1 MRGIFKKTGTAEN
14 GININFLNSFLTGLT
29 AFVFCLILLISGSVN
44 KKFSKVQE
52 AIDKFIT
59 CENSS
64 KAMKDSA
71 NMLTDEAR
79 FFVGTR
85 DTKHAELYLKEI
97 TETKR
102 KEKAMEDLKKV
113 CSEKDLAYQRLKIA
127 MHQSDSLNDMELYA
141 MRLEY
146 EVINMRNR
154 KDGRPEIKMPE
165 RIARIEIKELD
176 RSLSPL
182 EMQQKATESLFG
194 DGYLIYRTRVNENC
208 DFTIAS
214 IEKRIEDELG
224 VRSNELGKRLSQLQI
239 LFCLLF
245 CVNILIF
252 VVLAFLVLNPL
263 KKFQA
268 SIQKDEKLKPVG

>member
-1 MRGIFKKTGTAEN
+1 MRGIFKKTELAEN

-113 CSEKDLAYQRLKIA
+113 
-127 MHQSDSLNDMELYA
+127 
-141 MRLEY
+141 
-146 EVINMRNR
+146 
-154 KDGRPEIKMPE
+154 
-165 RIARIEIKELD
+165 
-176 RSLSPL
+176 
-182 EMQQKATESLFG
+182 
-194 DGYLIYRTRVNENC
+194 
-208 DFTIAS
+208 
-214 IEKRIEDELG
+214 
-224 VRSNELGKRLSQLQI
+224 
-239 LFCLLF
+239 
-245 CVNILIF
+245 
-252 VVLAFLVLNPL
+252 
-263 KKFQA
+263 
-268 SIQKDEKLKPVG
+268 